1 MDTGI
6 RGTGRSPEGTRDLDE
21 GRVRMSQTIILD
33 FVMLNAL
40 RETHAAEAAI
50 GQAIGALRVALGTKE

>member
-1 MDTGI
+1 QGI
-6 RGTGRSPEGTRDLDE
+6 
-21 GRVRMSQTIILD
+21 IHD

-50 GQAIGALRVALGTKE
+50 RLAVDVLRKALASG